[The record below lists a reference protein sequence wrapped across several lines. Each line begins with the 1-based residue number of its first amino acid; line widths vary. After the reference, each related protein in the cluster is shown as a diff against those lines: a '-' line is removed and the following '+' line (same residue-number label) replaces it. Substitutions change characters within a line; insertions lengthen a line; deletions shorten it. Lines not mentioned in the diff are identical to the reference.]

1 MALQDT
7 SLGEETKVG
16 RKKRL
21 FKGRDEPRV
30 SSEERKME
38 AHRRGKCAVKYQ
50 EGSEREEMKAIG
62 VKDAKKRWTKAG
74 RDGKHQHLWR
84 AGR

>member
-1 MALQDT
+1 M
-7 SLGEETKVG
+7 
-16 RKKRL
+16 KK
-21 FKGRDEPRV
+21 E
-30 SSEERKME
+30 KME
-38 AHRRGKCAVKYQ
+38 AHRRGKHAVKYQ

-62 VKDAKKRWTKAG
+62 VKEAKKRWTKAG